1 MKKNEEVLFVL
12 MWKNLQ
18 DILSS
23 ERKEKTKTK
32 QNLVLNNVYH
42 ILTLEFF
49 FNEINK
55 NDIHICLYVH
65 QETLKEYIRN
75 FKNKGALGPPW
86 WSSG

>member
-1 MKKNEEVLFVL
+1 

-23 ERKEKTKTK
+23 ERKEKKNKNKTK
-32 QNLVLNNVYH
+32 PSVEQCVPYSNFG
-42 ILTLEFF
+42 IF

-75 FKNKGALGPPW
+75 FKNKGAL
-86 WSSG
+86 

>member
-49 FNEINK
+49 
-55 NDIHICLYVH
+55 LM
-65 QETLKEYIRN
+65 R
-75 FKNKGALGPPW
+75 
-86 WSSG
+86 